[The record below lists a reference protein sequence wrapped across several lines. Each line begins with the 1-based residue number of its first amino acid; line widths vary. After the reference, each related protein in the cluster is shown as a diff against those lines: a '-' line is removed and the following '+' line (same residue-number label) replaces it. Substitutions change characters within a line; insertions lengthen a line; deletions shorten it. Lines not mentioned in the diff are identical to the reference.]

1 MTPRRVALTAAAFAL
16 LLGRAA
22 SAQTQGPSV
31 QSDSP
36 QWLKDRRFA
45 EGIGVHTGDLEL
57 HWSLAGE
64 FGYDSNYFLRT
75 NMNPTAV
82 TNAGAV
88 PAAGSCCANG
98 PPATPVIPSL
108 EFRLT
113 PSLAISTVGQPTRE
127 GAGGEGQPPIA
138 FRAGVSATYRDFINI
153 SSDANKSASVNDV
166 SSNRNVSGAADA
178 RLDVLPGK
186 PWAADFTVSYART
199 IQPNSI
205 AANPDLSFNSDTVG
219 GTAELVA
226 QPGSGTL
233 DWRIGG
239 GYQATLFEQSQALGF
254 NNGTA
259 IAYTRGRW
267 GFRPRTALL
276 YDGSAS
282 FINYT
287 NSSQA
292 LDQGLVSST
301 PVRTRIGLSG
311 LITNRF
317 ALLVFGG
324 WGASFYST
332 QNPKQPQFDAP
343 IGQAELKWFLSA
355 SPGIAQASDLTLA
368 LSSIS
373 VGYARD
379 FQNSYL
385 GNFYTSDRGYVRLN
399 YFFAGRVVVNVEGG
413 VGAVEYPTMYWGQP
427 SGGQAFP
434 LRHDSFTDTRADATI
449 FGEYRFT
456 DTLGLNGTFRYTEN
470 FSGTHNMPVV
480 ETAAAAGTAP
490 IFYDMAWSRLEA
502 YLGFRW
508 FM

>member
-36 QWLKDRRFA
+36 QWLKDRRFG
-45 EGIGVHTGDLEL
+45 EGIGVRTGDLEV

-64 FGYDSNYFLRT
+64 VGYDSNYFLRT
-75 NMNPTAV
+75 TMNQTPV
-82 TNAGAV
+82 TNGV
-88 PAAGSCCANG
+88 INGTCCSNG
-98 PPATPVIPSL
+98 PPTAPVIPSL

-138 FRAGVSATYRDFINI
+138 FRAGVSATYRDFISL
-153 SSDANKSASVNDV
+153 SSDANKSAPQNDI

-186 PWAADFTVSYART
+186 PWAADFTVAYART
-199 IQPNSI
+199 IQPNAI
-205 AANPDLSFNSDTVG
+205 AANPDLSFNSDSVG
-219 GTAELVA
+219 GTGELVA

-276 YDGSAS
+276 YDGSAT

-292 LDQGLVSST
+292 LVQGLVSST

-368 LSSIS
+368 LSSVS

-385 GNFYTSDRGYVRLN
+385 GNFYTSDRGYLRLN
-399 YFFAGRVVVNVEGG
+399 YFFAGRVVLNLEGG
-413 VGAVEYPTMYWGQP
+413 VGAVEYPTMYWGD
-427 SGGQAFP
+427 AT
-434 LRHDSFTDTRADATI
+434 LRHASFTDTRADATV

-456 DTLGLNGTFRYTEN
+456 DTLGLNATFRYTEN
-470 FSGTHNMPVV
+470 FSGTHNMPVIQNPPMM
-480 ETAAAAGTAP
+480 GPTAP
-490 IFYDMAWSRLEA
+490 PNFYDMAWSRLEA